1 MKESSE
7 SDFKIDPYRHFAFFV
22 YLGIEYRNFFQS
34 GLYSK
39 LAEKAD
45 ISLMTFKDLEVLSSE
60 LSHKQIKTIPLDP
73 SSFINRKRNKFESWF
88 LFVRRAIL
96 KKEGNMLFR
105 MLADESDLTLKGRL
119 FGNRFFYWFLE
130 RISWYLNKRNYFDEK
145 VAKKLIG
152 SNVTD
157 VVLQSYFSIENTIIA
172 ITAKKVGCK
181 VWVVNWGWKDF
192 YFHEY
197 IPFRVDG
204 FFTWSNELKLKYLD
218 CNKRLIP
225 KKIFPIGNLSYDQMF
240 NYLPTREL
248 EYYERKYGFASDKLI
263 VLYTM
268 VHPIFCER
276 EDLIVELIYD
286 ELKNKG
292 RYQDL
297 TILVKPNP
305 MDQRS
310 KKNFNSNNF
319 SNIIYLENLWHYDKA
334 SDFNLITDE
343 GQTEW
348 LDLLYYSKLNMSV
361 ASTVTVEALIMKKP
375 VINILFGEN
384 GEMNREFERFFNAPF
399 YEVCHARPDVIA
411 CRSLMDVSC
420 AISAIINDE
429 VRVGDIENIIN
440 SKGESVKKFISEVY
454 SS

>member
-34 GLYSK
+34 GLSSK

-60 LSHKQIKTIPLDP
+60 LSHKQIKTILLDP
-73 SSFINRKRNKFESWF
+73 SSFINRRRNKFESWF

-105 MLADESDLTLKGRL
+105 MFDDESDLTLKGRL
-119 FGNRFFYWFLE
+119 FGNRFFYWFFE

-145 VAKKLIG
+145 VARKLRD

-157 VVLQSYFSIENTIIA
+157 VVLQSYFSIENMIVA
-172 ITAKKVGCK
+172 ITAKSLGFK

-197 IPFRVDG
+197 VPFEVDG
-204 FFTWSNELKLKYLD
+204 FFTWSNDLKLKYLKY
-218 CNKRLIP
+218 NKRLSP
-225 KKIFPIGNLSYDQMF
+225 NSVFSIGNLSFDQMF
-240 NYLPTREL
+240 NYSPTREL
-248 EYYERKYGFASDKLI
+248 EYYEKKYNFPKNRII
-263 VLYTM
+263 VLYSM
-268 VHPIFCER
+268 VNPVFCER
-276 EDLIVELIYD
+276 EDLVVELIYN
-286 ELKNKG
+286 ELKSTGGFQN
-292 RYQDL
+292 L
-297 TILVKPNP
+297 IFLVKPNP
-305 MDQRS
+305 MDLRI
-310 KKNFNSNNF
+310 KENLDLNNF
-319 SNIIYLENLWHYDKA
+319 PDIVYLDNLWHYDKA
-334 SDFNLITDE
+334 NDFNLITEE

-384 GEMNREFERFFNAPF
+384 GEINREFERFFHAPF

-411 CRSLMDVSC
+411 CRNVRDVILL
-420 AISAIINDE
+420 ISEIINDE
-429 VRVGDIENIIN
+429 VRVGDLENIIN